1 MPAPWPPQEPPAPR
15 DVSRNVMR
23 WRRIVEEAGS
33 ETEQNWRLAILEA
46 DIMLGEVLDNLSLP
60 GETIGDKLKA
70 VERSD
75 FTTVDLAWE
84 AHKIR
89 NQIAHEGS
97 SFLLNQRETKRILSL
112 YQAVFEEFH
121 II

>member
-1 MPAPWPPQEPPAPR
+1 
-15 DVSRNVMR
+15 
-23 WRRIVEEAGS
+23 
-33 ETEQNWRLAILEA
+33 
-46 DIMLGEVLDNLSLP
+46 MLGEVLDNLSLP